1 MLAAFYP
8 DLTEINGTWIND
20 EGLSE
25 LGNISGSALTSVDFG
40 IIDTTNH
47 GIDMLCKGNPNL
59 KCLSLSIQYSDR
71 CNVTDESVRSIVK
84 YCPKLERISLVGW
97 RDISNESLVLLRTLA
112 CLKEINLTRCSGF
125 ADDFESLKGLT
136 STGLMGF
143 IRSNGANLEVIKLH
157 EALSTLAG
165 NIICDNALLQCIGE
179 CCPNLRVLNTK
190 IASDIT
196 ESTYEA
202 LFHGCPLLETLVST
216 NTTDTA
222 LALLAEYCPRLEK
235 LVVSDAACG
244 DTGIIALTSRE
255 NSALKSL
262 RVQFAD
268 QLTNSSIVSLA
279 SLSGLQEL
287 TLVKLTRVTDE
298 AMCMLF
304 EWCTQLT
311 DVCLTAAP
319 LITDRSI
326 ATLVTRCRR
335 LKNISLSDLAAVT
348 QLSMTALAFLVPTL
362 ESLDIALSRCLTDD
376 DVSLI
381 AQHCKRLKHVE
392 ICFCPLIT
400 PQLITSLLTHGKQLT
415 KIDVIHCGVDV
426 NSRYVRSYHYR
437 LPAARNVV
445 VVSGGQSVKLG

>member
-1 MLAAFYP
+1 
-8 DLTEINGTWIND
+8 
-20 EGLSE
+20 
-25 LGNISGSALTSVDFG
+25 
-40 IIDTTNH
+40 
-47 GIDMLCKGNPNL
+47 MLCKGNPNL

-71 CNVTDESVRSIVK
+71 CKVTDESVRSIVK
-84 YCPKLERISLVGW
+84 YCPKLERLSLVGW
-97 RDISNESLVLLRTLA
+97 NGITNESLVLLRTLT
-112 CLKEINLTRCSGF
+112 CLKEINSTRCSGF

-157 EALSTLAG
+157 EALSTLGG
-165 NIICDNALLQCIGE
+165 NITCDNALLQCIGE
-179 CCPNLRVLNTK
+179 CCPNLRVLDTK
-190 IASDIT
+190 LESDIT
-196 ESTYEA
+196 ESTYAA
-202 LFHGCPLLETLVST
+202 LFRGCPLLETFIST

-244 DTGIIALTSRE
+244 DTGIVALTSRCT
-255 NSALKSL
+255 ALKSL

-268 QLTNSSIVSLA
+268 QLTNSSILSLA

-287 TLVKLTRVTDE
+287 TLVKLTSVTDD

-304 EWCTQLT
+304 ESCTQLI

-326 ATLVTRCRR
+326 ATLVIRCQR
-335 LKNISLSDLAAVT
+335 LKRVAFSDLAAVT

-362 ESLDIALSRCLTDD
+362 ESLDIVRSRCLTDD

-381 AQHCKRLKHVE
+381 AQHCKRLKHIE

-400 PQLITSLLTHGKQLT
+400 PQLITSLLAQGKQLT
-415 KIDVIHCGVDV
+415 KIDVIHCSVDV
-426 NSRYVRSYHYR
+426 NSRYVRSYHNR